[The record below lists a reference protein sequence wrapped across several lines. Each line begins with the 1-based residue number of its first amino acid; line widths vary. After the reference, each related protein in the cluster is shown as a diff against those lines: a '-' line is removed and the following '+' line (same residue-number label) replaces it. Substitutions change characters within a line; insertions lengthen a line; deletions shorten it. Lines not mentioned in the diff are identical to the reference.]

1 MARDE
6 GGKGEIAGEGGR
18 GGRETTLGPT
28 VQGEAAGRERKRRRR
43 DGTDGTSRRAHVCV
57 CVCVSIYVCMHVH
70 PRVYALSCVSAH
82 ICATFDHVCMDA
94 LAPVRVHGRSAW
106 SRIRGVW
113 CTRGEHVCASRS
125 RANVCGCAPPVPRTS
140 VGPCMH
146 GVRTYVCTCARSRT
160 LGCMCAACRRVC
172 NPCVCT
178 YTRVNPCVGDD
189 ALQTRVKSRGGR
201 EFLCASRPVLLLLL
215 LLVPSPPPSAAQQPS
230 SPRSRH
236 PTPWSP
242 SPSPRTLPP
251 RAQLTAVGPFRE
263 W

>member
-1 MARDE
+1 MEPMERV
-6 GGKGEIAGEGGR
+6 GE
-18 GGRETTLGPT
+18 PM
-28 VQGEAAGRERKRRRR
+28 
-43 DGTDGTSRRAHVCV
+43 CV

-106 SRIRGVW
+106 STRIRGVW

-125 RANVCGCAPPVPRTS
+125 RVNVCGCAPPVPRTS

-146 GVRTYVCTCARSRT
+146 GVRTYVCACARALAHAR
-160 LGCMCAACRRVC
+160 LYVRRRRVC
-172 NPCVCT
+172 TPVCAR
-178 YTRVNPCVGDD
+178 TRVNPCVGDD

-215 LLVPSPPPSAAQQPS
+215 FLVPSPPPSAAQQPS

-242 SPSPRTLPP
+242 SPSPRTLPLAP
-251 RAQLTAVGPFRE
+251 SLQPWGRFESGSRWMRGKGRE
-263 W
+263 RCSAGIGGEGEEGWGGG

>member
-57 CVCVSIYVCMHVH
+57 SIYVCMHVH

-106 SRIRGVW
+106 STRIRGVW

-125 RANVCGCAPPVPRTS
+125 RANVCGCAPPVPRTKCRS
-140 VGPCMH
+140 MYARG
-146 GVRTYVCTCARSRT
+146 TYVRVCVRARVRARSAV
-160 LGCMCAACRRVC
+160 CASRRVC
-172 NPCVCT
+172 TPVCAR
-178 YTRVNPCVGDD
+178 TRVNPCVGDD

-201 EFLCASRPVLLLLL
+201 EFLCASRPVLLL
-215 LLVPSPPPSAAQQPS
+215 VPSPPPSAATLLSPLAS
-230 SPRSRH
+230 SYPLV
-236 PTPWSP
+236 PLPITPYA
-242 SPSPRTLPP
+242 PP